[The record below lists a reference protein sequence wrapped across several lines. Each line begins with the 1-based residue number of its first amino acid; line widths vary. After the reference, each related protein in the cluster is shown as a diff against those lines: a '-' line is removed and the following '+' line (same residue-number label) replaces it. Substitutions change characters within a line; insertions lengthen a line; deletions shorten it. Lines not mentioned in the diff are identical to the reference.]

1 MEEYLYRH
9 SRDGTWQDPSTLA
22 LVRMT
27 MNRLV
32 GSSQSRS
39 SLPAHR
45 FPCKSPHVVQCQSFL
60 SVHFSILVAQHLQ
73 NRAVPCVRT
82 SYGLYRIPAIQEQM
96 ERMPRLHVDE
106 RRDASPVQSLPMSL
120 RTTIMSVSGGI
131 ITHSVALTNVDSGTT
146 AYFNVS

>member
-1 MEEYLYRH
+1 
-9 SRDGTWQDPSTLA
+9 
-22 LVRMT
+22 
-27 MNRLV
+27 
-32 GSSQSRS
+32 
-39 SLPAHR
+39 
-45 FPCKSPHVVQCQSFL
+45 
-60 SVHFSILVAQHLQ
+60 
-73 NRAVPCVRT
+73 
-82 SYGLYRIPAIQEQM
+82 M